1 MNLKELFIQNKED
14 LIKGRYLT
22 LDSITPLLE
31 RNNIKEDV
39 EIIGKSVLGAPI
51 YSYQIGTGKTKIF
64 LWSQMHGNESTTTKA
79 LFDFINLLNS
89 GTDLAKE
96 LLGAFTFYAIPMLN
110 PDGAKLYTRANAN
123 EVDLNRD
130 SQSLTQPES
139 KVLRAAFDDFK
150 PHYCFNLHDQRT
162 IFGVSDTGKPA
173 TMSFLAPSY
182 NEEREINTPRLKAIN
197 LIVGINDV
205 LQKYIPGQ
213 VGRFD
218 DSFNINCIGDTFQYL
233 GVPTVLFE
241 AGHFQDDYSREQT
254 RKFTFMALVSSFKI
268 LNENDIVSNGIDKYL
283 NIPQNKVVFY
293 DFIYKN
299 VKINYD
305 GIEIITNFAAQYRE
319 ELIEGQICF
328 NAYIVEI
335 GDLEDYFGHYE
346 YDAKNAFY
354 TDDISN
360 FPNVNQ
366 KANFYLN
373 DNLHF
378 VNGLLKK

>member
-1 MNLKELFIQNKED
+1 MNLEELFIQNKED

-31 RNNIKEDV
+31 RNNIKKDV
-39 EIIGKSVLGAPI
+39 EIIGESVLGAPI
-51 YSYQIGTGKTKIF
+51 YNYKVGTGKTKIF

-79 LFDFINLLNS
+79 LFDFINLLIS

-96 LLGAFTFYAIPMLN
+96 LLAAFTFYSIPMLN

-139 KVLRAAFDDFK
+139 KVLRTAFEEFK

-162 IFGVSDTGKPA
+162 IFGVADTGKPA

-182 NEEREINTPRLKAIN
+182 NEEREINAPRLQAIN
-197 LIVGINDV
+197 LIAGINDI
-205 LQKYIPGQ
+205 LQQHIPGQ

-233 GVPTVLFE
+233 GVPTLLFE
-241 AGHFQDDYSREQT
+241 AGHFQDDYQREQT
-254 RKFTFMALVSSFKI
+254 RKFTFMALVSSFTI
-268 LNENDIVSNGIDKYL
+268 LNENDVVSNGIDKYL

-305 GIEIITNFAAQYRE
+305 GIEIITNFAAQYKE
-319 ELIEGQICF
+319 ELIEGQIYF
-328 NAYIVEI
+328 NAYIIEV
-335 GDLEDYFGHYE
+335 GDLENYFGHYE
-346 YDAKNAFY
+346 YDAKGASYKDNM
-354 TDDISN
+354 TN
-360 FPNVNQ
+360 FPNINQ

-373 DNLHF
+373 DLHF

>member
-1 MNLKELFIQNKED
+1 MNLEQLFIQSKED
-14 LIKGRYLT
+14 SIKGRYLT
-22 LDSITPLLE
+22 LDKIEPLLK
-31 RNNIKEDV
+31 RNNIKKDV
-39 EIIGKSVLGAPI
+39 KVIGESVLGEPI

-79 LFDFINLLNS
+79 LFDFVNLLNS
-89 GTDLAKE
+89 ETDLAKQ
-96 LLGAFTFYAIPMLN
+96 LLGAFTFYSIPMLN

-139 KVLRAAFDDFK
+139 KVLRAAFEEFE

-173 TMSFLAPSY
+173 TISFLAPSY
-182 NEEREINTPRLKAIN
+182 NEEREINAPRLQAIN
-197 LIVGINDV
+197 LIAGINDV
-205 LQKYIPGQ
+205 LQEYIPGQ
-213 VGRFD
+213 IGRFD

-233 GVPTVLFE
+233 GVPTLLFE
-241 AGHFQDDYSREQT
+241 AGHFQDDYLREES
-254 RKFTFMALVSSFKI
+254 RKFVFMALVSSFMI
-268 LNENDIVSNGIDKYL
+268 LNENDVVSNGIDKYL

-293 DFIYKN
+293 DFMYKN

-328 NAYIVEI
+328 NAYIIEV
-335 GDLEDYFGHYE
+335 GDLENYFGHYE
-346 YDAKNAFY
+346 YDAKEAFY
-354 TDDISN
+354 KDDVAN
-360 FPNVNQ
+360 FPSVNQ